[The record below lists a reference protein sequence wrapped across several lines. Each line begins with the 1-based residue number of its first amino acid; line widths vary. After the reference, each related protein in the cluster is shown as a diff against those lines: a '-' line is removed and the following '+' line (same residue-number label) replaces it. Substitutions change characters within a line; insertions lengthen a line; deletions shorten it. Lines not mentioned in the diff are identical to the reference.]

1 MAAGEQRL
9 MDAAS
14 MGSPEAL
21 DAIAEVVETGAGLP
35 ALARAVGEALE
46 ASVVILDRSSSVMAV
61 ACASPEDERAVMAGR
76 DGGERVDLLADG
88 AGLGEMRMRPRS
100 GTRPNY
106 PLARA
111 LAALVALELER
122 HTGPER

>member
-35 ALARAVGEALE
+35 ALARAVGRVLE
-46 ASVVILDRSSSVMAV
+46 ASVVILDRSSSVLAV
-61 ACASPEDERAVMAGR
+61 ACASPEDERAVMSGR
-76 DGGERVDLLADG
+76 EGVDRVELTADG
-88 AGLGEMRMRPRS
+88 ATVGEMRLRARS
-100 GTRPNY
+100 GSAATSTYTR
-106 PLARA
+106 AMA
-111 LAALVALELER
+111 
-122 HTGPER
+122 